1 MVNKNVLSAL
11 WTEFRRTLGIFVVV
25 EIPYDQQQMYITL
38 DEEFKTDESKNSQ
51 PSDSKQLKLPF

>member
-25 EIPYDQQQMYITL
+25 EIPYNQQQMYITL

-51 PSDSKQLKLPF
+51 PSDSKQLKPPF

>member
-25 EIPYDQQQMYITL
+25 EIPYNQQQMYITL
-38 DEEFKTDESKNSQ
+38 DEEFKTNESKKSQ
-51 PSDSKQLKLPF
+51 PSDSKQLKPPF

>member
-38 DEEFKTDESKNSQ
+38 DEEFKKDE
-51 PSDSKQLKLPF
+51 